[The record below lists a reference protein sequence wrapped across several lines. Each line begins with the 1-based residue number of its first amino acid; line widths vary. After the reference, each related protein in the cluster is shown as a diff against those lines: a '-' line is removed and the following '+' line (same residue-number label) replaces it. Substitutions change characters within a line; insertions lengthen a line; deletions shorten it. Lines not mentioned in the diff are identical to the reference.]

1 MNCLTGKELGKEFSY
16 YVNCHPAEYKDFVN
30 EIVNDDL
37 TLQQSSIRLIF
48 AVIKGMAAE
57 GKYTDARNEA
67 SVAICRKIIKQFGS
81 ELCFP
86 LI

>member
-1 MNCLTGKELGKEFSY
+1 MNCLSGKELGKAFSFH
-16 YVNCHPAEYKDFVN
+16 VNCHPSEYKDFVN

-37 TLQQSSIRLIF
+37 TLQQSSIRLMF
-48 AVIKGMAAE
+48 AVIKGMAAN

-67 SVAICRKIIKQFGS
+67 SVAICRKIEEQFGD
-81 ELCFP
+81 EMCFP